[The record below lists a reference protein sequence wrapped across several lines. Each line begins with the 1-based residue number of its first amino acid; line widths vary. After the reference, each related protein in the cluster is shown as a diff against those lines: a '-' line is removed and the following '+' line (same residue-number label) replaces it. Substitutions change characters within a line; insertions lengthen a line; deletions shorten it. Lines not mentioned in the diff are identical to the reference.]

1 MGSVPHRPNEAEHPY
16 DNEAAVQGIAACPP
30 LSKGVSPC
38 LMIVRS
44 SASNPL
50 HSEKSV
56 LCRFREPFI
65 PIRDIAFGGEMADE
79 ERLSFV
85 RKIIA
90 SGADDDP
97 VLAVF
102 DQDMIV
108 EIGNV

>member
-1 MGSVPHRPNEAEHPY
+1 
-16 DNEAAVQGIAACPP
+16 
-30 LSKGVSPC
+30 
-38 LMIVRS
+38 MIVRS

-50 HSEKSV
+50 HPEKSV

-65 PIRDIAFGGEMADE
+65 PIRDIAFGGEMPDE

-90 SGADDDP
+90 SRADDDP
-97 VLAVF
+97 VLAVL

>member
-1 MGSVPHRPNEAEHPY
+1 
-16 DNEAAVQGIAACPP
+16 
-30 LSKGVSPC
+30 
-38 LMIVRS
+38 
-44 SASNPL
+44 
-50 HSEKSV
+50 
-56 LCRFREPFI
+56 
-65 PIRDIAFGGEMADE
+65 MADE

-90 SGADDDP
+90 SCADDDP